1 MSSPISKTFHY
12 NKKCR
17 RRRLLELFENFT
29 VMFSSIA
36 EQRDT
41 TSTLT
46 TAHHHNITLGSVP
59 LNKRTFLN
67 MQDGLD
73 LMLILAS
80 MKLREREVTWLHPP
94 MPTVDEALH
103 NILLSV
109 IFDFEIVYLPI
120 ISSIFDTLT
129 WQRAELSLARA
140 ITIAFFKCANLRL
153 SLGFEMNF

>member
-1 MSSPISKTFHY
+1 
-12 NKKCR
+12 
-17 RRRLLELFENFT
+17 
-29 VMFSSIA
+29 MFSSIA

-46 TAHHHNITLGSVP
+46 TAYHHNITLGSVP

-80 MKLREREVTWLHPP
+80 MKLTEREVTWLHPP

-103 NILLSV
+103 NILFSV

-129 WQRAELSLARA
+129 WQRAELSLART

-153 SLGFEMNF
+153 YLGFICWLSVDLFKLILVDCHFVAVVSFVLIIQI